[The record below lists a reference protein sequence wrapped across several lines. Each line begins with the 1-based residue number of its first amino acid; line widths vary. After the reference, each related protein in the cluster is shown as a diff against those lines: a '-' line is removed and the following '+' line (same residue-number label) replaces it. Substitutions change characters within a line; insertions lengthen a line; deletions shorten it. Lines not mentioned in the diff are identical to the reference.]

1 MSCNIIHIVSSYKCI
16 NFTIYLKPLWF
27 EIIRQS
33 TKHYCLQNLPSAFE
47 IVDWPITFLF
57 DRSELQDDDDVVA
70 EREKVQIATEN
81 HKEGENQVLISG
93 LTKYF
98 LTRKAVN
105 DVYLAIPKGECFGL
119 LGKFW

>member
-1 MSCNIIHIVSSYKCI
+1 M
-16 NFTIYLKPLWF
+16 
-27 EIIRQS
+27 
-33 TKHYCLQNLPSAFE
+33 
-47 IVDWPITFLF
+47 F

-119 LGKFW
+119 LGKFG